1 MPQQYVD
8 DKPLSS
14 SGRFGRLSYLA
25 WVFLSALLFILIS
38 SIGSAIFFRLFNQQQ
53 SQSLTFIAII
63 LLAIVYVV
71 FIYFYIVF
79 TIRRLHDRNHSGWLC
94 LLMFVPGVNFFF
106 GLYILLAK
114 GNSNSNSFGP
124 VRKTQNWEKILG
136 WINIILFP
144 FMIVIAAAVI
154 LPAYQDYV
162 MQAKQ
167 AQYQQLHQQNYSQY
181 SDSGTQK

>member
-1 MPQQYVD
+1 
-8 DKPLSS
+8 
-14 SGRFGRLSYLA
+14 
-25 WVFLSALLFILIS
+25 
-38 SIGSAIFFRLFNQQQ
+38 
-53 SQSLTFIAII
+53 
-63 LLAIVYVV
+63 
-71 FIYFYIVF
+71 
-79 TIRRLHDRNHSGWLC
+79 
-94 LLMFVPGVNFFF
+94 MFVPGVNFFF

-167 AQYQQLHQQNYSQY
+167 AQYQQLHQQKYSQY